1 MADISKELDN
11 FKNAK
16 YGKDVRGSMV
26 SLAEKLNKESSD
38 TVKTV
43 SEYGDAEASREQAEQ
58 DRQNAENA
66 RRQDFKT
73 MQSDSQTATTAANE
87 AAERAEQA
95 ATGDMSLKTVTF
107 EVAAARAGIVSG
119 DTLGTAFGKLAKY
132 CTDIEN
138 HAFNALVNNGL
149 TNIAG
154 VSALDAVQANP
165 DVADT
170 LAYKIAQNLAAIT
183 SLNSNLSKR
192 KPPYAEATSG
202 VSYGLPDYSYVLGNA
217 GNKRGTASGDVYY
230 IAVDAKG
237 RLYGGAQVNNA
248 TDITWK
254 ETAEKDYLG
263 VTQYN
268 GVDYISLSGKL
279 SNIGEWVKNNGTPG
293 KCTFVRVEPSDSDG
307 YFGTSGFSIL
317 WMRTSVNY
325 GWCILIS
332 DNPRMVVFGRNST
345 GWHWYAPSLTEVS

>member
-43 SEYGDAEASREQAEQ
+43 SEYGDAEVSREQAEQ

-66 RRQDFKT
+66 RQQDFET
-73 MQSDSQTATTAANE
+73 MKSDSQAATIAANK

-95 ATGDMSLKTVTF
+95 ATGDISLKTVTF

-119 DTLGTAFGKLAKY
+119 DTLGVAFGKLAKY
-132 CTDIEN
+132 CTDIED

-149 TNIAG
+149 ANIAG

-183 SLNSNLSKR
+183 SLNSNTGELGSTSITVYGNYCKATKKNGFVFVSGSSADKLLTASTYNDITTLPEGFR
-192 KPPYAEATSG
+192 PKHNFYFTAGSMGGGIEIFGILYTSG
-202 VSYGLPDYSYVLGNA
+202 ILSLYPVTATKYWIYSFMF
-217 GNKRGTASGDVYY
+217 
-230 IAVDAKG
+230 
-237 RLYGGAQVNNA
+237 
-248 TDITWK
+248 
-254 ETAEKDYLG
+254 
-263 VTQYN
+263 
-268 GVDYISLSGKL
+268 
-279 SNIGEWVKNNGTPG
+279 P
-293 KCTFVRVEPSDSDG
+293 C
-307 YFGTSGFSIL
+307 
-317 WMRTSVNY
+317 
-325 GWCILIS
+325 
-332 DNPRMVVFGRNST
+332 
-345 GWHWYAPSLTEVS
+345 

>member
-58 DRQNAENA
+58 NRQNAENA
-66 RRQDFKT
+66 RRQDFET

-119 DTLGTAFGKLAKY
+119 DTLGVAFGKLAKY
-132 CTDIEN
+132 CTDIED

-149 TNIAG
+149 ANIAG

-183 SLNSNLSKR
+183 SLNSKILF
-192 KPPYAEATSG
+192 
-202 VSYGLPDYSYVLGNA
+202 V
-217 GNKRGTASGDVYY
+217 
-230 IAVDAKG
+230 
-237 RLYGGAQVNNA
+237 
-248 TDITWK
+248 DIT
-254 ETAEKDYLG
+254 AF
-263 VTQYN
+263 Q
-268 GVDYISLSGKL
+268 
-279 SNIGEWVKNNGTPG
+279 
-293 KCTFVRVEPSDSDG
+293 F
-307 YFGTSGFSIL
+307 
-317 WMRTSVNY
+317 
-325 GWCILIS
+325 
-332 DNPRMVVFGRNST
+332 
-345 GWHWYAPSLTEVS
+345 

>member
-43 SEYGDAEASREQAEQ
+43 SEYGDAEVSREQAEQ

-66 RRQDFKT
+66 RQQDFET
-73 MQSDSQTATTAANE
+73 MQSDSQVATIAANK

-95 ATGDMSLKTVTF
+95 ATGDISLKTVTF
-107 EVAAARAGIVSG
+107 EVAAARSGIVSG
-119 DTLGTAFGKLAKY
+119 DTLGVAFGKLAKY
-132 CTDIEN
+132 CTDIED

-149 TNIAG
+149 ANIAG

-183 SLNSNLSKR
+183 SLNSNLSNFQSENAKLVIG
-192 KPPYAEATSG
+192 KVDNGPYM
-202 VSYGLPDYSYVLGNA
+202 YLI
-217 GNKRGTASGDVYY
+217 NKITNSLLMLRMNEEDKS
-230 IAVDAKG
+230 IAVNAQTN
-237 RLYGGAQVNNA
+237 GAWGSEKLLA
-248 TDITWK
+248 T
-254 ETAEKDYLG
+254 KDYLG

-345 GWHWYAPSLTEVS
+345 GWNWYAPSLTEVS

>member
-43 SEYGDAEASREQAEQ
+43 SEYGDAEVSREQAEQ

-66 RRQDFKT
+66 RQQDFET
-73 MQSDSQTATTAANE
+73 MKSDSQAATIAANK

-95 ATGDMSLKTVTF
+95 ATGDISLKTVTF

-119 DTLGTAFGKLAKY
+119 DTLGVAFGKLAKY
-132 CTDIEN
+132 CTDIED

-149 TNIAG
+149 ANIAG

-183 SLNSNLSKR
+183 SLNSNLSNFQSENAKLVIG
-192 KPPYAEATSG
+192 KVDNGPYM
-202 VSYGLPDYSYVLGNA
+202 YLI
-217 GNKRGTASGDVYY
+217 NKITNSLLMLRMNEEDKS
-230 IAVDAKG
+230 IAVNAQTN
-237 RLYGGAQVNNA
+237 GAWGSEKLLA
-248 TDITWK
+248 T
-254 ETAEKDYLG
+254 KDYLG
-263 VTQYN
+263 VIQYN

-317 WMRTSVNY
+317 WTRTSVNY

-332 DNPRMVVFGRNST
+332 DNPKMVVFGRNT
-345 GWHWYAPSLTEVS
+345 VGWNWYAPTLTQVS

>member
-43 SEYGDAEASREQAEQ
+43 SEYGDAETSREQAEQ

-66 RRQDFKT
+66 RRQDFET

-119 DTLGTAFGKLAKY
+119 DTLGVAFGKLAKY
-132 CTDIEN
+132 CTDIED

-149 TNIAG
+149 ANIAG

-183 SLNSNLSKR
+183 SLNSKV
-192 KPPYAEATSG
+192 G
-202 VSYGLPDYSYVLGNA
+202 SYTNEYEKFTETVLGKYVQYSFYGRPWTFSKLPVPN
-217 GNKRGTASGDVYY
+217 GNSALSFVVSLVGTKISIAHMNIATDGIVTLYDQNWNEISISSDILIRGTIGYY
-230 IAVDAKG
+230 LKI
-237 RLYGGAQVNNA
+237 Q
-248 TDITWK
+248 
-254 ETAEKDYLG
+254 
-263 VTQYN
+263 
-268 GVDYISLSGKL
+268 
-279 SNIGEWVKNNGTPG
+279 
-293 KCTFVRVEPSDSDG
+293 
-307 YFGTSGFSIL
+307 
-317 WMRTSVNY
+317 
-325 GWCILIS
+325 
-332 DNPRMVVFGRNST
+332 
-345 GWHWYAPSLTEVS
+345 

>member
-1 MADISKELDN
+1 MMEVMIMADISKELDN

-43 SEYGDAEASREQAEQ
+43 SEYGDAEVSREQAEQ

-66 RRQDFKT
+66 RQQDFET
-73 MQSDSQTATTAANE
+73 MQSDSQAATIAANK

-95 ATGDMSLKTVTF
+95 ATGDISLKTVTF

-119 DTLGTAFGKLAKY
+119 DTLGVAFGKLAKY
-132 CTDIEN
+132 CTDIED

-149 TNIAG
+149 ANIAG

-183 SLNSNLSKR
+183 SLNSNQSQKVP
-192 KPPYAEATSG
+192 KDTG
-202 VSYGLPDYSYVLGNA
+202 F
-217 GNKRGTASGDVYY
+217 SGDFAIGYNASSPLVLYIRNKDTNDLYY
-230 IAVDAKG
+230 V
-237 RLYGGAQVNNA
+237 RL
-248 TDITWK
+248 T
-254 ETAEKDYLG
+254 
-263 VTQYN
+263 
-268 GVDYISLSGKL
+268 
-279 SNIGEWVKNNGTPG
+279 KN
-293 KCTFVRVEPSDSDG
+293 
-307 YFGTSGFSIL
+307 
-317 WMRTSVNY
+317 
-325 GWCILIS
+325 
-332 DNPRMVVFGRNST
+332 
-345 GWHWYAPSLTEVS
+345 

>member
-58 DRQNAENA
+58 NRQNAENA
-66 RRQDFKT
+66 RRQDFET

-119 DTLGTAFGKLAKY
+119 DTLGVAFGKLAKY
-132 CTDIEN
+132 CTDIED

-149 TNIAG
+149 ANIAG

-183 SLNSNLSKR
+183 SLNSKNVLEFAKST
-192 KPPYAEATSG
+192 ATSSSAG
-202 VSYGLPDYSYVLGNA
+202 YCAFKYPTGFSKDNTLLLCIRYINDSSRPIVEHRDADFWGGDFSVSNMS
-217 GNKRGTASGDVYY
+217 
-230 IAVDAKG
+230 I
-237 RLYGGAQVNNA
+237 Q
-248 TDITWK
+248 
-254 ETAEKDYLG
+254 
-263 VTQYN
+263 
-268 GVDYISLSGKL
+268 SGK
-279 SNIGEWVKNNGTPG
+279 
-293 KCTFVRVEPSDSDG
+293 
-307 YFGTSGFSIL
+307 
-317 WMRTSVNY
+317 
-325 GWCILIS
+325 
-332 DNPRMVVFGRNST
+332 
-345 GWHWYAPSLTEVS
+345 EVTAFLAKII

>member
-43 SEYGDAEASREQAEQ
+43 SEYGDAEVSREQAEQ

-66 RRQDFKT
+66 RQQDFET
-73 MQSDSQTATTAANE
+73 MQSDSQAATIAANK

-95 ATGDMSLKTVTF
+95 ATGDISLKTVTF

-119 DTLGTAFGKLAKY
+119 DTLGVAFGKLAKY
-132 CTDIEN
+132 CTDIED

-149 TNIAG
+149 ANIAG

-183 SLNSNLSKR
+183 SLNSKTPKTITKSYSNVVINSSSTPAYKTLDSFSDLGVPTNGKVISFNVKGWNSGTGTFNLAKDS
-192 KPPYAEATSG
+192 
-202 VSYGLPDYSYVLGNA
+202 A
-217 GNKRGTASGDVYY
+217 GNDLIL
-230 IAVDAKG
+230 IAP
-237 RLYGGAQVNNA
+237 
-248 TDITWK
+248 
-254 ETAEKDYLG
+254 
-263 VTQYN
+263 
-268 GVDYISLSGKL
+268 
-279 SNIGEWVKNNGTPG
+279 NGTFG
-293 KCTFVRVEPSDSDG
+293 GITVEVT
-307 YFGTSGFSIL
+307 Y
-317 WMRTSVNY
+317 V
-325 GWCILIS
+325 
-332 DNPRMVVFGRNST
+332 
-345 GWHWYAPSLTEVS
+345 

>member
-43 SEYGDAEASREQAEQ
+43 SEYGDAEVSREQAEQ

-66 RRQDFKT
+66 RQQDFET
-73 MQSDSQTATTAANE
+73 MQSDSQAATIAANK

-95 ATGDMSLKTVTF
+95 ATGDISLKTVTF

-119 DTLGTAFGKLAKY
+119 DTLGVAFGKLAKY
-132 CTDIEN
+132 CTDIED

-149 TNIAG
+149 ANIAG

-183 SLNSNLSKR
+183 SLNSNQSQKVP
-192 KPPYAEATSG
+192 KDTG
-202 VSYGLPDYSYVLGNA
+202 F
-217 GNKRGTASGDVYY
+217 SGDFAIGYNASSPLVLYIRNKDTNDLYY
-230 IAVDAKG
+230 V
-237 RLYGGAQVNNA
+237 RL
-248 TDITWK
+248 T
-254 ETAEKDYLG
+254 
-263 VTQYN
+263 
-268 GVDYISLSGKL
+268 
-279 SNIGEWVKNNGTPG
+279 KN
-293 KCTFVRVEPSDSDG
+293 
-307 YFGTSGFSIL
+307 
-317 WMRTSVNY
+317 
-325 GWCILIS
+325 
-332 DNPRMVVFGRNST
+332 
-345 GWHWYAPSLTEVS
+345 

>member
-1 MADISKELDN
+1 MMADISKELDN

-183 SLNSNLSKR
+183 SLNSKTTKLGITPGDHTVCFQFSN
-192 KPPYAEATSG
+192 KPVHDGVAILGTSIYLPDG
-202 VSYGLPDYSYVLGNA
+202 YGLTLKSATAVGATGDFASAISMNRYGNYYRPSTTNQNLG
-217 GNKRGTASGDVYY
+217 GYM
-230 IAVDAKG
+230 I
-237 RLYGGAQVNNA
+237 QA
-248 TDITWK
+248 TVAIHQ
-254 ETAEKDYLG
+254 L
-263 VTQYN
+263 
-268 GVDYISLSGKL
+268 
-279 SNIGEWVKNNGTPG
+279 
-293 KCTFVRVEPSDSDG
+293 
-307 YFGTSGFSIL
+307 
-317 WMRTSVNY
+317 
-325 GWCILIS
+325 
-332 DNPRMVVFGRNST
+332 
-345 GWHWYAPSLTEVS
+345 

>member
-43 SEYGDAEASREQAEQ
+43 SEYGDAEVSREQAEQ

-66 RRQDFKT
+66 RQQDFET
-73 MQSDSQTATTAANE
+73 MKSDSQAATIAANK

-95 ATGDMSLKTVTF
+95 ATGDISLKTVTF

-119 DTLGTAFGKLAKY
+119 DTLGVAFGKLAKY
-132 CTDIEN
+132 CTDIED

-149 TNIAG
+149 ANIAG

-183 SLNSNLSKR
+183 SLNSNLSNFQSENAKLVIG
-192 KPPYAEATSG
+192 KVDNGPYM
-202 VSYGLPDYSYVLGNA
+202 YLI
-217 GNKRGTASGDVYY
+217 NKITNSLLMLRMNEEDKS
-230 IAVDAKG
+230 IAVNAQTN
-237 RLYGGAQVNNA
+237 GAWGSEKLLA
-248 TDITWK
+248 T
-254 ETAEKDYLG
+254 KDYLG

-317 WMRTSVNY
+317 WTRTSVNY

>member
-43 SEYGDAEASREQAEQ
+43 SEYGDAEVSREQAEQ

-66 RRQDFKT
+66 RQQDFET
-73 MQSDSQTATTAANE
+73 MKSDSQAATIAANK
-87 AAERAEQA
+87 AAGRAEQA
-95 ATGDMSLKTVTF
+95 ATGDISLKTVTF

-119 DTLGTAFGKLAKY
+119 DTLGVAFGKLAKY
-132 CTDIEN
+132 CTDIED

-149 TNIAG
+149 ANIAG

-183 SLNSNLSKR
+183 SLNSN
-192 KPPYAEATSG
+192 TSFEF
-202 VSYGLPDYSYVLGNA
+202 
-217 GNKRGTASGDVYY
+217 TASNEVSIINNKSVKVGRVVYVAVKIKIESKLTTDSILNFAD
-230 IAVDAKG
+230 IAKNQSTTFLIGKG
-237 RLYGGAQVNNA
+237 SEWNIDSVVYG
-248 TDITWK
+248 
-254 ETAEKDYLG
+254 
-263 VTQYN
+263 
-268 GVDYISLSGKL
+268 YISG
-279 SNIGEWVKNNGTPG
+279 N
-293 KCTFVRVEPSDSDG
+293 
-307 YFGTSGFSIL
+307 SIL
-317 WMRTSVNY
+317 INNSQETISVGDFLHINTVL
-325 GWCILIS
+325 IL
-332 DNPRMVVFGRNST
+332 
-345 GWHWYAPSLTEVS
+345 

>member
-43 SEYGDAEASREQAEQ
+43 SEYGDAEVSREQAEQ

-66 RRQDFKT
+66 RQQDFET
-73 MQSDSQTATTAANE
+73 MQSDSQAATIAANK

-95 ATGDMSLKTVTF
+95 ATGDISLKTVTF

-119 DTLGTAFGKLAKY
+119 DTLGVAFGKLAKY
-132 CTDIEN
+132 CTDIED

-149 TNIAG
+149 ANIAG

-183 SLNSNLSKR
+183 SLNSKTGELGSTSITVYGNYCKATKKNGFVFVSGSSADKTLTAGTYNDITTLPEGFRPKYDFYFTAGSMGGGI
-192 KPPYAEATSG
+192 EIFGILHTSG
-202 VSYGLPDYSYVLGNA
+202 ILSLYPATATKYWLYSFMF
-217 GNKRGTASGDVYY
+217 
-230 IAVDAKG
+230 
-237 RLYGGAQVNNA
+237 
-248 TDITWK
+248 
-254 ETAEKDYLG
+254 
-263 VTQYN
+263 
-268 GVDYISLSGKL
+268 
-279 SNIGEWVKNNGTPG
+279 P
-293 KCTFVRVEPSDSDG
+293 C
-307 YFGTSGFSIL
+307 
-317 WMRTSVNY
+317 
-325 GWCILIS
+325 
-332 DNPRMVVFGRNST
+332 
-345 GWHWYAPSLTEVS
+345 

>member
-119 DTLGTAFGKLAKY
+119 DTLGVAFGKLAKY
-132 CTDIEN
+132 CTDIED

-149 TNIAG
+149 ANIAG

-183 SLNSNLSKR
+183 SLNSKITETISENLK
-192 KPPYAEATSG
+192 ATQIGNVVIINGYCSG
-202 VSYGLPDYSYVLGNA
+202 
-217 GNKRGTASGDVYY
+217 TF
-230 IAVDAKG
+230 
-237 RLYGGAQVNNA
+237 
-248 TDITWK
+248 TDQKTTI
-254 ETAEKDYLG
+254 
-263 VTQYN
+263 
-268 GVDYISLSGKL
+268 GKL
-279 SNIGEWVKNNGTPG
+279 SKVGLPNIFVRTLCNIGSDAYSAQRQGYLYVNDNNGE
-293 KCTFVRVEPSDSDG
+293 VAV
-307 YFGTSGFSIL
+307 TSKSGEAGSNVYV
-317 WMRTSVNY
+317 SCSY
-325 GWCILIS
+325 
-332 DNPRMVVFGRNST
+332 VVK
-345 GWHWYAPSLTEVS
+345 

>member
-43 SEYGDAEASREQAEQ
+43 SEYGDAEVSREQAEQ

-66 RRQDFKT
+66 RQQDFET
-73 MQSDSQTATTAANE
+73 MQSDSQVATIAANK

-95 ATGDMSLKTVTF
+95 ATGDISLKTVTF
-107 EVAAARAGIVSG
+107 EVAAARSGIVSG
-119 DTLGTAFGKLAKY
+119 DTLGVAFGKLAKY
-132 CTDIEN
+132 CTDIED

-149 TNIAG
+149 ANIAG

-183 SLNSNLSKR
+183 SLNSNMYEIYRHKHVVNAVANQAVQIQGQMVLGFLFQQTVIVYISADSR
-192 KPPYAEATSG
+192 LAYDGSDLYFVINLIGNSVLASG
-202 VSYGLPDYSYVLGNA
+202 VQELTMRFFEL
-217 GNKRGTASGDVYY
+217 
-230 IAVDAKG
+230 
-237 RLYGGAQVNNA
+237 L
-248 TDITWK
+248 
-254 ETAEKDYLG
+254 
-263 VTQYN
+263 
-268 GVDYISLSGKL
+268 ISL
-279 SNIGEWVKNNGTPG
+279 
-293 KCTFVRVEPSDSDG
+293 RV
-307 YFGTSGFSIL
+307 L
-317 WMRTSVNY
+317 
-325 GWCILIS
+325 
-332 DNPRMVVFGRNST
+332 
-345 GWHWYAPSLTEVS
+345 

>member
-43 SEYGDAEASREQAEQ
+43 SEYGDAEVSREQAEQ

-66 RRQDFKT
+66 RQQDFET
-73 MQSDSQTATTAANE
+73 MQSDSQVATIAANK

-95 ATGDMSLKTVTF
+95 ATGDISLKTVTF
-107 EVAAARAGIVSG
+107 EVAAARSGIVSG
-119 DTLGTAFGKLAKY
+119 DTLGVAFGKLAKY
-132 CTDIEN
+132 CTDIED

-149 TNIAG
+149 ANIAG

-183 SLNSNLSKR
+183 SLNSKMYELDYDNSVDLKTSHRTNGSRFSVPANGIVYISADSQIAYDGSDLYFVINLIGKSVL
-192 KPPYAEATSG
+192 ASG
-202 VSYGLPDYSYVLGNA
+202 VQVFALRNPNKLG
-217 GNKRGTASGDVYY
+217 ASNGSVIVHKGD
-230 IAVDAKG
+230 I
-237 RLYGGAQVNNA
+237 
-248 TDITWK
+248 
-254 ETAEKDYLG
+254 
-263 VTQYN
+263 
-268 GVDYISLSGKL
+268 LSTL
-279 SNIGEWVKNNGTPG
+279 T
-293 KCTFVRVEPSDSDG
+293 
-307 YFGTSGFSIL
+307 
-317 WMRTSVNY
+317 
-325 GWCILIS
+325 
-332 DNPRMVVFGRNST
+332 NST
-345 GWHWYAPSLTEVS
+345 NAQHRVIWYLFVPFK

>member
-58 DRQNAENA
+58 NRQNAENA
-66 RRQDFKT
+66 RRQDFET

-119 DTLGTAFGKLAKY
+119 DTLGVAFGKLAKY
-132 CTDIEN
+132 CTDIED

-149 TNIAG
+149 ANIAG

-183 SLNSNLSKR
+183 SLNSNLSNFQSENAKLVIG
-192 KPPYAEATSG
+192 KVDNGPYM
-202 VSYGLPDYSYVLGNA
+202 YLI
-217 GNKRGTASGDVYY
+217 NKITNSLLMLRMNEEDKS
-230 IAVDAKG
+230 IAVNAQTN
-237 RLYGGAQVNNA
+237 GAWGSEKLLA
-248 TDITWK
+248 T
-254 ETAEKDYLG
+254 KDYLG

-317 WMRTSVNY
+317 WTRTSVNY

-332 DNPRMVVFGRNST
+332 DNPKMVVFGRNT
-345 GWHWYAPSLTEVS
+345 VGWNWYAPTLTQVS

>member
-43 SEYGDAEASREQAEQ
+43 SEYGDAEVSREQAEQ

-66 RRQDFKT
+66 RQQDFET
-73 MQSDSQTATTAANE
+73 MKSDSQAATIAANK

-95 ATGDMSLKTVTF
+95 ATGDISLKTVTF

-119 DTLGTAFGKLAKY
+119 DTLGVAFGKLAKY
-132 CTDIEN
+132 CTDIED

-149 TNIAG
+149 ANIAG

-183 SLNSNLSKR
+183 SLNSNLSNFQSENAKLVIG
-192 KPPYAEATSG
+192 KVDNGPYM
-202 VSYGLPDYSYVLGNA
+202 YLI
-217 GNKRGTASGDVYY
+217 NKITNSLLMLRMNEEDKS
-230 IAVDAKG
+230 IAVNAQTN
-237 RLYGGAQVNNA
+237 GAWGSEKLLA
-248 TDITWK
+248 T
-254 ETAEKDYLG
+254 KDYLG
-263 VTQYN
+263 VIQYN

>member
-43 SEYGDAEASREQAEQ
+43 SEYGDAEVSREQAEQ

-66 RRQDFKT
+66 RQQDFET
-73 MQSDSQTATTAANE
+73 MKSDSQAATIAANK

-95 ATGDMSLKTVTF
+95 ATGDISLKTVTF

-119 DTLGTAFGKLAKY
+119 DTLGVAFGKLAKY
-132 CTDIEN
+132 CTDIED

-149 TNIAG
+149 ANIAG

-183 SLNSNLSKR
+183 SLNSNLLSR
-192 KPPYAEATSG
+192 KIENITQ
-202 VSYGLPDYSYVLGNA
+202 LPD
-217 GNKRGTASGDVYY
+217 GNKAKLISVGAAEIDVGNTGGK
-230 IAVDAKG
+230 IPSWSFGIFLPSSVSSDAC
-237 RLYGGAQVNNA
+237 LFCFNA
-248 TDITWK
+248 TQITAAYKSNDIWASCK
-254 ETAEKDYLG
+254 KINME
-263 VTQYN
+263 
-268 GVDYISLSGKL
+268 
-279 SNIGEWVKNNGTPG
+279 
-293 KCTFVRVEPSDSDG
+293 
-307 YFGTSGFSIL
+307 
-317 WMRTSVNY
+317 
-325 GWCILIS
+325 
-332 DNPRMVVFGRNST
+332 
-345 GWHWYAPSLTEVS
+345 

>member
-43 SEYGDAEASREQAEQ
+43 SEYGDAEVSREQAEQ

-66 RRQDFKT
+66 RQQDFET
-73 MQSDSQTATTAANE
+73 MQSDSQAATIAANK

-95 ATGDMSLKTVTF
+95 ATGDISLKTVTF
-107 EVAAARAGIVSG
+107 EVAAARSGIVSG
-119 DTLGTAFGKLAKY
+119 DTLGVAFGKLAKY
-132 CTDIEN
+132 CTDIED

-183 SLNSNLSKR
+183 SLNSKITYEEKSFTISFDAGIKGM
-192 KPPYAEATSG
+192 KIG
-202 VSYGLPDYSYVLGNA
+202 VNMKNGYMPVSILPVSLP
-217 GNKRGTASGDVYY
+217 RGTTTVYSFMINYSGEIWAMINSSY
-230 IAVDAKG
+230 
-237 RLYGGAQVNNA
+237 
-248 TDITWK
+248 K
-254 ETAEKDYLG
+254 EENVTIKLG
-263 VTQYN
+263 
-268 GVDYISLSGKL
+268 
-279 SNIGEWVKNNGTPG
+279 
-293 KCTFVRVEPSDSDG
+293 F
-307 YFGTSGFSIL
+307 L
-317 WMRTSVNY
+317 WMKK
-325 GWCILIS
+325 
-332 DNPRMVVFGRNST
+332 
-345 GWHWYAPSLTEVS
+345 

>member
-16 YGKDVRGSMV
+16 DGKDVRGSMV

-43 SEYGDAEASREQAEQ
+43 SEYGDAEVSREQAEQ

-66 RRQDFKT
+66 RQQDFET
-73 MQSDSQTATTAANE
+73 MKSDSQAATIAANK

-95 ATGDMSLKTVTF
+95 ATGDISLKTVTF

-119 DTLGTAFGKLAKY
+119 DTLGVAFGKLAKY
-132 CTDIEN
+132 CTDIED

-149 TNIAG
+149 ANIAG

-183 SLNSNLSKR
+183 SLNSKITYEEKSFTISFDAGIKGMKIGENMKNGYM
-192 KPPYAEATSG
+192 P
-202 VSYGLPDYSYVLGNA
+202 VSILPVSLP
-217 GNKRGTASGDVYY
+217 RGTTTVYSFMINYSGEIWAMINSGYREENVT
-230 IAVDAKG
+230 IK
-237 RLYGGAQVNNA
+237 
-248 TDITWK
+248 
-254 ETAEKDYLG
+254 LG
-263 VTQYN
+263 
-268 GVDYISLSGKL
+268 
-279 SNIGEWVKNNGTPG
+279 
-293 KCTFVRVEPSDSDG
+293 F
-307 YFGTSGFSIL
+307 L
-317 WMRTSVNY
+317 WMKK
-325 GWCILIS
+325 
-332 DNPRMVVFGRNST
+332 
-345 GWHWYAPSLTEVS
+345 

>member
-1 MADISKELDN
+1 MMADISKELDN

-58 DRQNAENA
+58 NRQNAENA
-66 RRQDFKT
+66 RRQDFET

-119 DTLGTAFGKLAKY
+119 DTLGVAFGKLAKY
-132 CTDIEN
+132 CTDIED

-149 TNIAG
+149 ANIAG

-183 SLNSNLSKR
+183 SLNSNKIYITVDGTFLAIRDK
-192 KPPYAEATSG
+192 KTDTYLAIDAG
-202 VSYGLPDYSYVLGNA
+202 VPRIDLKTL
-217 GNKRGTASGDVYY
+217 
-230 IAVDAKG
+230 
-237 RLYGGAQVNNA
+237 
-248 TDITWK
+248 
-254 ETAEKDYLG
+254 
-263 VTQYN
+263 N
-268 GVDYISLSGKL
+268 GIKHYK
-279 SNIGEWVKNNGTPG
+279 
-293 KCTFVRVEPSDSDG
+293 
-307 YFGTSGFSIL
+307 
-317 WMRTSVNY
+317 
-325 GWCILIS
+325 
-332 DNPRMVVFGRNST
+332 
-345 GWHWYAPSLTEVS
+345 LTEI

>member
-43 SEYGDAEASREQAEQ
+43 SEYGDAEVSREQAEQ

-66 RRQDFKT
+66 RQQDFET
-73 MQSDSQTATTAANE
+73 MKSDSQAATIAANK

-95 ATGDMSLKTVTF
+95 ATGDISLKTVTF

-119 DTLGTAFGKLAKY
+119 DTLGVAFGKLAKY
-132 CTDIEN
+132 CTDIED

-149 TNIAG
+149 ANIAG

-183 SLNSNLSKR
+183 SLNSKTTHTVTVRDEQVTIKQQNCCK
-192 KPPYAEATSG
+192 KNG
-202 VSYGLPDYSYVLGNA
+202 VVYCHMCVTLPVINYTGAWLLQTPVRPLDETPIHGICANGIVRRFYINTQGILGNKD
-217 GNKRGTASGDVYY
+217 NIDVSGDYDISFV
-230 IAVDAKG
+230 IP
-237 RLYGGAQVNNA
+237 NA
-248 TDITWK
+248 
-254 ETAEKDYLG
+254 
-263 VTQYN
+263 
-268 GVDYISLSGKL
+268 
-279 SNIGEWVKNNGTPG
+279 
-293 KCTFVRVEPSDSDG
+293 
-307 YFGTSGFSIL
+307 
-317 WMRTSVNY
+317 
-325 GWCILIS
+325 
-332 DNPRMVVFGRNST
+332 
-345 GWHWYAPSLTEVS
+345 

>member
-43 SEYGDAEASREQAEQ
+43 SEYGDAEVSREQAEQ

-66 RRQDFKT
+66 RQQDFET
-73 MQSDSQTATTAANE
+73 MQSDSQAATIAANK

-95 ATGDMSLKTVTF
+95 ATGDISLKTVTF

-119 DTLGTAFGKLAKY
+119 DTLGVAFGKLAKY
-132 CTDIEN
+132 CTDIED

-149 TNIAG
+149 ANIAG

-183 SLNSNLSKR
+183 SLNSKIAISLTGDHFSADWGLTKVGHIVQIKTNGFKDISAGSTILYQLSKEYR
-192 KPPYAEATSG
+192 PSTEMAWEVRDPNGNIYRLILNASG
-202 VSYGLPDYSYVLGNA
+202 VLS
-217 GNKRGTASGDVYY
+217 VYTY
-230 IAVDAKG
+230 A
-237 RLYGGAQVNNA
+237 
-248 TDITWK
+248 
-254 ETAEKDYLG
+254 
-263 VTQYN
+263 
-268 GVDYISLSGKL
+268 LSG
-279 SNIGEWVKNNGTPG
+279 SAINN
-293 KCTFVRVEPSDSDG
+293 V
-307 YFGTSGFSIL
+307 SITL
-317 WMRTSVNY
+317 VY
-325 GWCILIS
+325 LI
-332 DNPRMVVFGRNST
+332 
-345 GWHWYAPSLTEVS
+345 

>member
-66 RRQDFKT
+66 RQQYFET
-73 MQSDSQTATTAANE
+73 MQSDSQAATTAANE

-119 DTLGTAFGKLAKY
+119 DTLGVAFGKLAKY
-132 CTDIEN
+132 CTDIED

-149 TNIAG
+149 ANIAG

-183 SLNSNLSKR
+183 SLNSNVTDLTSDNRINVTVK
-192 KPPYAEATSG
+192 AETNSLNSPERTGIYYVTGENITALPSG
-202 VSYGLPDYSYVLGNA
+202 FASYGIIFNMRSPYTVHSTNANAVYVQIYIDVY
-217 GNKRGTASGDVYY
+217 NKR
-230 IAVDAKG
+230 
-237 RLYGGAQVNNA
+237 A
-248 TDITWK
+248 TR
-254 ETAEKDYLG
+254 AF
-263 VTQYN
+263 
-268 GVDYISLSGKL
+268 
-279 SNIGEWVKNNGTPG
+279 NNGKWTNWS
-293 KCTFVRVEPSDSDG
+293 TF
-307 YFGTSGFSIL
+307 
-317 WMRTSVNY
+317 
-325 GWCILIS
+325 
-332 DNPRMVVFGRNST
+332 
-345 GWHWYAPSLTEVS
+345 